1 MAEPASAVP
10 DPSLPPAVDVM
21 PADVTVVMPARDGAD
36 TIARALASVRAQGLR
51 PARVVVVDDGSTDGT
66 AQAARDGAGDL
77 DLTVVV
83 NPRSLGSG
91 PSRNAAI
98 QLATTRWIAFLD
110 CDDEWR
116 PGHLEAALRAAAGHV
131 LVTAPAV
138 DSGGHPRGN
147 TSGKVIGITP
157 ARCLVPE
164 NPVMTSATIA
174 DRAAIGRAGGFRPLR
189 RAQDLDLWVRLLE
202 QGSGIALPTVG
213 AVYHLRPAPPDRAS
227 NDVDR
232 SCVRTILDDSADRP
246 WMSALVRD
254 GCLGRMEWDD
264 MRLAERERRWPDVGR
279 HAAWF
284 ARHPASLPG
293 LVRMLAVRRQ
303 ARRVGAVLANF
314 TA

>member
-1 MAEPASAVP
+1 MPEPSAPVPASA
-10 DPSLPPAVDVM
+10 PAATTGARL
-21 PADVTVVMPARDGAD
+21 ADVTVVMPARDGAD
-36 TIARALASVRAQGLR
+36 TVARALASVRAQTVR
-51 PARVVVVDDGSTDGT
+51 AARVVVVDDGSTDGT

-77 DLTVVV
+77 DLTVIV
-83 NPRSLGSG
+83 NEQSRGSG

-98 QLATTRWIAFLD
+98 DVATTRWIAFLD

-116 PGHLEAALRAAAGHV
+116 PGHLEAALAAAEGHV

-138 DSGGHPRGN
+138 DSQGHPRGN
-147 TSGKVIGITP
+147 TSGRVLAVGP

-174 DRAAIGRAGGFRPLR
+174 DRAAIGRAGGFRALR

-202 QGSGIALPTVG
+202 QGTGVALPTVG
-213 AVYHLRPAPPDRAS
+213 AVYHLRPAPPDQAS

-232 SCVRTILDDSADRP
+232 SCVKAILDDSADRP
-246 WMSALVRD
+246 WMSPLVRD

-264 MRLAERERRWPDVGR
+264 LRLAQRERRWPDVGR

-284 ARHPASLPG
+284 ARHPAALPG
-293 LVRMLAVRRQ
+293 LLRMFAVRRQ
-303 ARRVGAVLANF
+303 ARQVSAVLANF